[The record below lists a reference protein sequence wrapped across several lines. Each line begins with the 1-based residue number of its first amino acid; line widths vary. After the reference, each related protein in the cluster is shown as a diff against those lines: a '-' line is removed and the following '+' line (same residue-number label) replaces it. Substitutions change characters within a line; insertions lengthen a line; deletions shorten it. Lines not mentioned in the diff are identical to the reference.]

1 MRCYMGQFVV
11 MKTADLQDDLCRLE
25 DWQQKKQMEFTPSKC
40 KITCFSTRRDPPKR
54 EYVFCGEILEGVECH
69 PYLGVVLDNKMRW
82 SPHIETITSKANKV
96 LGLIKRNLWNCPKSV
111 KETAYKTLVRP
122 KLQYACSA
130 WDPHYQK
137 DKAALERLSTIYKM
151 CYGLLDGDWGDYLI
165 TSRERRTR
173 GSHDFKF
180 IVPKGHKDIFRFSF
194 FPRTI
199 TEWNKLPEETVSS
212 QSLSVFLKVN

>member
-1 MRCYMGQFVV
+1 MLR
-11 MKTADLQDDLCRLE
+11 D
-25 DWQQKKQMEFTPSKC
+25 
-40 KITCFSTRRDPPKR
+40 TCIN
-54 EYVFCGEILEGVECH
+54 V
-69 PYLGVVLDNKMRW
+69 N
-82 SPHIETITSKANKV
+82 N
-96 LGLIKRNLWNCPKSV
+96 
-111 KETAYKTLVRP
+111 P

-137 DKAALERLSTIYKM
+137 DKAALERVQRKAARFVTGNYDRTTSVTEMLQDLQWDTLETMRRHARLSTIYKM
-151 CYGLLDGDWGDYLI
+151 CHGLLDGDWGDYLI
-165 TSRERRTR
+165 TSKERRTR

-212 QSLSVFLKVN
+212 QSLCIFKSKLI

>member
-1 MRCYMGQFVV
+1 M
-11 MKTADLQDDLCRLE
+11 
-25 DWQQKKQMEFTPSKC
+25 
-40 KITCFSTRRDPPKR
+40 
-54 EYVFCGEILEGVECH
+54 
-69 PYLGVVLDNKMRW
+69 
-82 SPHIETITSKANKV
+82 
-96 LGLIKRNLWNCPKSV
+96 
-111 KETAYKTLVRP
+111 TLVRP

-137 DKAALERLSTIYKM
+137 DKKGRKGRAESSPLCHWKLRSLTSVTEMLQDLQWDTLETMRRHARLSTIYKM
-151 CYGLLDGDWGDYLI
+151 CHGLIDGDWGDYLI
-165 TSRERRTR
+165 TSKERRTR

-212 QSLSVFLKVN
+212 QSLCIFKSKLI